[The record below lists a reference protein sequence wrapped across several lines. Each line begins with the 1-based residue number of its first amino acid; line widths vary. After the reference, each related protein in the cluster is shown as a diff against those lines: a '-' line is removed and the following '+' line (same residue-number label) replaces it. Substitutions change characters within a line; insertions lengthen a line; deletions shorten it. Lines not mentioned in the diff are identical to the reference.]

1 MNNVSKPDG
10 RICAIFTTYFPE
22 GEFID
27 HLMVIQPQ
35 VDGVIIVDNTFNQN
49 LAVLQQLFKCKNLF
63 LIQNQQNVGVAQA
76 LNQGIRKAAELGF
89 DWVLTLDQDSISDPN
104 LVETYAKFLASY
116 PAPKSVGI
124 ITANY
129 KDKYTGML
137 GFPRL
142 IANQQG
148 WAEVP
153 TMITA
158 GSFFSIETF
167 NAAGGFREEFFM
179 DWADYDFCLKV
190 RRTGRHNFV
199 YLTPLLIHSIGRQT
213 THYLLFI
220 KLHANNHSPFRCYL
234 IGRNLT
240 VLIREN
246 FFKEFLWTIF
256 YIAILLYKPVSV
268 ILWESEKKAK
278 LGLFFEGIK
287 DAILG
292 NMSKHLAFVSPP
304 LVEKN

>member
-1 MNNVSKPDG
+1 MNNI

-22 GEFID
+22 GEFAD
-27 HLMVIQPQ
+27 HLMAIQPQ
-35 VDGVIIVDNTFNQN
+35 VDGVIIVDNTFNKN
-49 LAVLQQLFKCKNLF
+49 PAVLQQLVKSKNLF
-63 LIQNQQNVGVAQA
+63 LIQNRRNVGIAQA
-76 LNQGIRKAAELGF
+76 LSQGIRKAAELEF
-89 DWVLTLDQDSISDPN
+89 DWVLTLDQDSIAEPN

-116 PAPKSVGI
+116 SDPKTVGI

-129 KDKYTGML
+129 KDKYTGSL
-137 GFPRL
+137 GFPMLMGNRE
-142 IANQQG
+142 G

-199 YLTPLLIHSIGRQT
+199 YLSPLLTHSIGRRT
-213 THYLLFI
+213 AHYLLFI
-220 KLHANNHSPFRCYL
+220 KLYASNHSPFRCYL
-234 IGRNLT
+234 FSRNLI

-246 FFKEFLWTIF
+246 FFREFLWIVF
-256 YIAILLYKPVSV
+256 YIAILVYKPLSV
-268 ILWESEKKAK
+268 VLWESEKKSK
-278 LGLFFEGIK
+278 LGLFFEGVK
-287 DAILG
+287 DAIVG
-292 NMSKHLAFVSPP
+292 NMSKHLTLVSRPGG
-304 LVEKN
+304 EKN